1 MAIISSGQITI
12 IDLYDAPSL
21 NVWIGTSLGSSQVY
35 DGTAAT
41 YNPNYADD
49 TGQELTLHLTKAGSA
64 DSLVGKSQLSNVTWT
79 KSEGATTKTIISKST
94 TDDTYIKPDGSEN
107 SVLVEK
113 ENLDRGHSAATY
125 TVSGTWTDPNTE
137 LPVDFSASITLEL
150 IQLSKASVIIDTR
163 TPEGYFF
170 KNNTP
175 SSLPINAFLYKDGTI
190 SNGRKLVKWFR
201 QNSAVNTTGHPK
213 YDADGGIGWEKIT
226 ATSGTTGEKASVAFG
241 GAVTSQTPT
250 LTVYPDAVVN
260 GQTYKIVITDDTGGS
275 KGTKLED
282 YVTLMDY
289 DDPIQVV
296 IDSSGGDTF
305 KNGLGTTDLTAVL
318 YRNGV
323 EIDPYNEGGNY
334 NYTYT
339 WTMYENNKLSTGFG
353 TETGKRIEV
362 SSSDVNGKA
371 VFKVEVREKK

>member
-49 TGQELTLHLTKAGSA
+49 TGQQLTLHLTKAGSA
-64 DSLVGKSQLSNVTWT
+64 DSLIGKSQLTNVTWT
-79 KSEGATTKTIISKST
+79 KSEGATTKTIASKST

-125 TVSGTWTDPNTE
+125 TVSGTWTDPNTD

-150 IQLSKASVIIDTR
+150 IQLAKAAVIIDAR
-163 TPEGYFF
+163 TPDGYFF

-175 SSLPINAFLYKDGTI
+175 ASLSINAFLYKDGAI
-190 SNGRKLVKWFR
+190 SNGSKLVKWFR
-201 QNSAVNTTGHPK
+201 QNSAVNTTGHAK

-226 ATSGTTGEKASVAFG
+226 ATTGTTGEKASVTFG

-260 GQTYKIVITDDTGGS
+260 GQTYKIVITDNTGGS

-323 EIDPYNEGGNY
+323 EIDPYNTGGNY

-353 TETGKRIEV
+353 TETGKRIQV
-362 SSSDVNGKA
+362 SSGDVNGKA
-371 VFKVEVREKK
+371 VFKVEVRDK

>member
-49 TGQELTLHLTKAGSA
+49 AGQELTLHLTKAGSA
-64 DSLVGKSQLSNVTWT
+64 DSLIGKGQLKNVTWT
-79 KSEGATTKTIISKST
+79 KSEGPTTKTITSKTT
-94 TDDTYIKPDGSEN
+94 TDETHIKPDGSEN

-113 ENLDRGHSAATY
+113 KNLDRGHSAATY
-125 TVSGTWTDPNTE
+125 TVSGTWVDPNTD

-150 IQLSKASVIIDTR
+150 VQLAKAAVIIDTR
-163 TPEGYFF
+163 TPDGYFF
-170 KNNTP
+170 KNGTP
-175 SSLPINAFLYKDGTI
+175 ESLTVNALLYKDGTI

-201 QNSAVNTTGHPK
+201 QNSSVNTTSHDK
-213 YDADGGIGWEKIT
+213 HDADGGIGWEKIT
-226 ATSGTTGEKASVAFG
+226 ATTGTTGEKASVTFG

-260 GQTYKIVITDDTGGS
+260 GQTYKVIITDDSGGS

-305 KNGLGTTDLTAVL
+305 KNGTGTTDLTAVL

-323 EIDPYNEGGNY
+323 EIDEFNTGGNY
-334 NYTYT
+334 TYTYT
-339 WTMYENNKLSTGFG
+339 WTMYEDKKLNTTFG
-353 TETGKRIEV
+353 TKTGKRIEV
-362 SSSDVNGKA
+362 SSDDVNGKA
-371 VFKVEVREKK
+371 VFKVEVEDK

>member
-21 NVWIGTSLGSSQVY
+21 NVWIGTSLGSSQVH

-41 YNPNYADD
+41 YNPNYASG

-64 DSLVGKSQLSNVTWT
+64 DSLIGKSQLRNVTWT
-79 KSEGATTKTIISKST
+79 KSEGATTKTIISKLT
-94 TDDTYIKPDGSEN
+94 TDETYVKPDGSEN

-113 ENLDRGHSAATY
+113 KNLDRGHSAATY
-125 TVSGTWTDPNTE
+125 TVSGTWVDPNTD
-137 LPVDFSASITLEL
+137 LPVDFSASMTLEL
-150 IQLSKASVIIDTR
+150 IQLAKAAVIIDTR
-163 TPEGYFF
+163 TPDGYFF
-170 KNNTP
+170 KNGTP
-175 SSLPINAFLYKDGTI
+175 ESLTINAFLYKDGTI
-190 SNGRKLVKWFR
+190 SNGSKLVKWFR
-201 QNSAVNTTGHPK
+201 QNSLVNTTGHAK
-213 YDADGGIGWEKIT
+213 YDADGGIGWEKVT
-226 ATSGTTGEKASVAFG
+226 TTTGTTGEKASVTFG

-250 LTVYPDAVVN
+250 LTVYPNAVVN
-260 GQTYKIVITDDTGGS
+260 GQTYKVVITDNVGGN

-296 IDSSGGDTF
+296 IDSSAGDTF

-323 EIDPYNEGGNY
+323 EIDALNDGGNY
-334 NYTYT
+334 TYTYT
-339 WTMYENNKLSTGFG
+339 WTMYEDKKLSTTFG
-353 TETGKRIEV
+353 TKTGKRIEV
-362 SSSDVNGKA
+362 SSEDVNGKA
-371 VFKVEVREKK
+371 VFKVEVRDK